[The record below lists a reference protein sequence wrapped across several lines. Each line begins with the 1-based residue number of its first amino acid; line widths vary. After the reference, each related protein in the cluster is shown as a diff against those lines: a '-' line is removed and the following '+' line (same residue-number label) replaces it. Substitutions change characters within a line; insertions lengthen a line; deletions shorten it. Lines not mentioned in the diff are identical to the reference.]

1 MSSAMQLYAGFALLV
16 IVILFL
22 IAIAAVTAALV
33 RIARRALAR
42 WRGGTAASSAGSQ
55 RRSDWR

>member
-1 MSSAMQLYAGFALLV
+1 MQLYAGFALLV